1 MVSHMKLSCNNLY
14 FAITLLSIVACNT
27 SSDKKHG
34 SENDGWIK
42 IGQVEK
48 TIRNIHFTFPDSGFA
63 YDNREDLLEECFNA
77 LETDSD
83 LIGLKEYNDFI
94 FIRFLRSREE
104 MFPLTG
110 TRALGNAYPHN
121 KTLYVVSNETVKS
134 PIKHELMH
142 LISMLEWDYP
152 ETSSNW
158 MNEGLGTFAENDCSG
173 WNVSEIYRYLL
184 ETDQLL
190 SMESLTTDFYGQPEM
205 LSYHQSGYLVEYLLK
220 NYGIERFS
228 KLWKGGFGEFERI
241 YGLPFEM
248 IKDELEKELL
258 VKYPK
263 SPKIDQDTFNN
274 PCR

>member
-14 FAITLLSIVACNT
+14 LAIALLSIVACNT
-27 SSDKKHG
+27 SSDKKNR
-34 SENDGWIK
+34 SEIDGWIK

-63 YDNREDLLEECFNA
+63 YDNREDLIEESFSA
-77 LETDSD
+77 LETNSD
-83 LIGLKEYNDFI
+83 LIGLKEYYDSI

-104 MFPLTG
+104 MLPLTG
-110 TRALGNAYPHN
+110 TRALGNAYPHI
-121 KTLYVVSNETVKS
+121 KTLYVVANETVKS

-142 LISMLEWDYP
+142 LISMLEWGYP

-184 ETDQLL
+184 ETDQLI

-228 KLWKGGFGEFERI
+228 KLWKDGFGEFEQI
-241 YGLPFEM
+241 YDLPFER

-263 SPKIDQDTFNN
+263 SPEIDQDTFNK
-274 PCR
+274 PCQ